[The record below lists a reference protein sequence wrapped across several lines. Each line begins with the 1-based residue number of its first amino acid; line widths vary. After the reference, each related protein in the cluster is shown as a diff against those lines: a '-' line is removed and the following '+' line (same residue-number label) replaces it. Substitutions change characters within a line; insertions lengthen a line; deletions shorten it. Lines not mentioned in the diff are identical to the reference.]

1 VRLTRRSERGAP
13 APYPIATE
21 RVVAEVRPDRE
32 RPGGRLL
39 LMDGVEAA
47 HVDVDDPTHLEFEYL
62 RHLVRLIDIAH
73 PRRLPL
79 RALHLGGGPC
89 TLARYLAATRR
100 EVHSIVLEHDPGVI
114 EVARRWMELRISP
127 SLEVRIGDARAL
139 LGGVPAG
146 WAELMVVDVFDGI
159 QVPHHVTTLE
169 FLDESRQRLRPGGLH
184 VVNLIDI
191 APLGL
196 AAALAATLLAR
207 FATVALMTSRRV
219 LEEGA
224 SGNLVL
230 AAADRQLDLDL
241 LTRLVPRDPSG
252 WRVVRGRALQRLAG
266 GAPILRDDEAPTH
279 ALATLAPLW
288 GRTGSRR
295 AAEAA
300 IAPTRGR

>member
-1 VRLTRRSERGAP
+1 LTRRREEGAP

-21 RVVAEVRPDRE
+21 RVVAEVRRDRE

-79 RALHLGGGPC
+79 QALHLGGGPC
-89 TLARYLAATRR
+89 TLARYLQATRR
-100 EVHSIVLEHDPGVI
+100 EVHSVVLEHDPGVI
-114 EVARRWMELRISP
+114 DVARRWMGLRTSP
-127 SLEVRIGDARAL
+127 RLEVRIGDARAL
-139 LGGVPAG
+139 VAAVPAG
-146 WAELMVVDVFDGI
+146 WADLLVVDVFDGI

-169 FLDESRQRLRPGGLH
+169 FLEESRRALRPDGLH

-207 FATVALMTSRRV
+207 FAAVVLMTSRRV

-230 AAADRQLDLDL
+230 AAADRAPDLDL

-252 WRVVRGRALQRLAG
+252 WRVLRGRALQRLAD
-266 GAPILRDDEAPTH
+266 GAPILRDDEPPTH
-279 ALATLAPLW
+279 ALAALAPLW

-295 AAEAA
+295 AAAA
-300 IAPTRGR
+300 AAQPTRGR

>member
-1 VRLTRRSERGAP
+1 VP

-21 RVVAEVRPDRE
+21 RVVAEVRADRE

-79 RALHLGGGPC
+79 QALHLGGGPC

-114 EVARRWMELRISP
+114 EVAERWMGLRPSP
-127 SLEVRIGDARAL
+127 ALEVRIGDARAL
-139 LGGVPAG
+139 LAGVPDA
-146 WAELMVVDVFDGI
+146 WAQLLVVDVFDGI
-159 QVPHHVTTLE
+159 QVPHHVTTVE
-169 FLDESRQRLRPGGLH
+169 FLEESGRVLHPEGLH

-196 AAALAATLLAR
+196 AAALAATLR
-207 FATVALMTSRRV
+207 TGFAHVLLMSNRLV

-224 SGNLVL
+224 SGNLLL
-230 AAADRQLDLDL
+230 AAADRELDLDL
-241 LTRLVPRDPSG
+241 LTRLVPRDASG
-252 WRVVRGRALQRLAG
+252 WRVVRGRALQRLAD
-266 GAPILRDDEAPTH
+266 GAPLLRDGEPPTH

-295 AAEAA
+295 AAAA
-300 IAPTRGR
+300 ARDAREPPGSVPP